1 MKIPV
6 LYGQK
11 GRSFRLANYPWQ
23 SMNVKRI
30 IRDRVYRATLFSPRN
45 YPFTLSTRE
54 KKEKKKMN
62 AHSTSI
68 RSCLLSF
75 LETIHLV
82 LCIFFSKLKEI
93 SMQMRHNYDEIKMA
107 RNLPPTME
115 IILRRIREKSFR
127 FEETTVSI

>member
-54 KKEKKKMN
+54 KKEKKKDERTFN
-62 AHSTSI
+62 VYSI
-68 RSCLLSF
+68 VPPFFPRNNPCSLHFF
-75 LETIHLV
+75 LEIERDLDANA
-82 LCIFFSKLKEI
+82 S
-93 SMQMRHNYDEIKMA
+93 Q
-107 RNLPPTME
+107 
-115 IILRRIREKSFR
+115 LRRDKNGSKFASHDGNY
-127 FEETTVSI
+127 FT